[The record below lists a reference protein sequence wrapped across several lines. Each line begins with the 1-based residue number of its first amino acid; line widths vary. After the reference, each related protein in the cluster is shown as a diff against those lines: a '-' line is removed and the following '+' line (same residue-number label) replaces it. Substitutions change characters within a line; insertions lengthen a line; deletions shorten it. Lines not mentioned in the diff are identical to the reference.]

1 MIIKKQLRRLFK
13 ERLNFVLMLM
23 LMQTVVIFGIFFLS
37 GVIVNSANVVNEDE
51 YKTLWIQIG
60 FTEPVTYS
68 EIEKTVLGW
77 QDYLLG
83 SIDDIGLVAAEESE
97 KSDSGFITYIANAG
111 IENGKYTLGKNN
123 LRLEKRLEYGRM
135 YTEEE
140 LNKGSNVAVAY
151 MYEGEGDES
160 ISINGEDYKIIGEVY
175 TTLEGNFPIIYI
187 PVKNFENITI
197 SSLDVNL
204 NVVLTQE
211 QVEHISSEL
220 DKVISGK
227 YKIHWEQG
235 EIPDSKA
242 LAKTILVASAFILLI
257 VLGTMSLLFSYL
269 IRENSYRLGVWK
281 LLGCRHYAAA
291 GLYTLEMALLT
302 APSLIIGTVS
312 FIIIKN
318 KWLLKMYPYMRTF
331 YTWKKYLGFDLAV
344 FFVVIITIF
353 ILSFVTTRGKVRRL
367 LA

>member
-51 YKTLWIQIG
+51 YKTLWIQIE
-60 FTEPVTYS
+60 FTEPVIYS
-68 EIEKTVLGW
+68 ELEETVLGW
-77 QDYLLG
+77 QDYLSD
-83 SIDDIGLVAAEESE
+83 SIDDIGLVAYEESE
-97 KSDSGFITYIANAG
+97 DSDSGFITYTANAG
-111 IENGKYTLGKNN
+111 IENGKYKLGKNN
-123 LRLEKRLEYGRM
+123 LRMEKRLEYGRM
-135 YTEEE
+135 YTEDE
-140 LNKGSNVAVAY
+140 LNNGSNVAVVY
-151 MYEGEGDES
+151 MYDGESDKAL
-160 ISINGEDYKIIGEVY
+160 SINGEDYEIIGKVY
-175 TTLEGNFPIIYI
+175 TTREGNDPLINIPI
-187 PVKNFENITI
+187 KNFENLSI
-197 SSLDVNL
+197 STMDLNL
-204 NVVLTQE
+204 NIVLTQE

-220 DKVISGK
+220 DKVIRGK
-227 YKIHWEQG
+227 YEIHWEQG

-281 LLGCRHYAAA
+281 LLGCRHYVAA

-318 KWLLKMYPYMRTF
+318 KWLLKMYPYMKTF
-331 YTWKKYLGFDLAV
+331 YTWKKYLGFDFAV
-344 FFVVIITIF
+344 FLIVVVTIF
-353 ILSFVTTRGKVRRL
+353 VLSFVTTRGKVRRL